1 MGSQKNCIMAD
12 NVAHVHMIF
21 QFNAVLQQRSTT
33 PLQLHHSAHRVHV
46 CVLCNSIIVFLL
58 KKNTKYFLVKYDGV
72 SVSIR

>member
-1 MGSQKNCIMAD
+1 MVPKKNCIMAD

-21 QFNAVLQQRSTT
+21 QFNAVLQQHSTT

-58 KKNTKYFLVKYDGV
+58 KKNTKYLVKYDGV